1 MENELY
7 FRVVQHVTQ
16 AKISANNLV
25 EVEKDGAAV
34 IEDCIKSQIY
44 IVSLKDPLRSKVQSQ
59 FKY

>member
-1 MENELY
+1 M
-7 FRVVQHVTQ
+7 TQ